1 MLHRTVV
8 ASFFLSLFLRFS
20 FFFLFLSRLF
30 RVIFYSFY
38 SSTAVVGQHIA
49 PRCCSFPG
57 AMERKNNVKLLLA
70 VPLEQEVLSASWA
83 LFFVLSIAAVAA
95 AHGQHCGCQRVTRY
109 PNIKGKV
116 HMYVFVCRIDP
127 LLKRKNI
134 SGFHN
139 RLKVLV
145 IG

>member
-20 FFFLFLSRLF
+20 FFFLFLARLF

-95 AHGQHCGCQRVTRY
+95 APAPAAAAGAASR
-109 PNIKGKV
+109 
-116 HMYVFVCRIDP
+116 
-127 LLKRKNI
+127 
-134 SGFHN
+134 
-139 RLKVLV
+139 
-145 IG
+145 